1 MAGWIKLHRKL
12 LKNPVVMKDGD
23 HLAVWIYLL
32 LNAQHENYDTLFGGK
47 KITLKPGQLIT
58 GRKKIAR
65 DLKISESKVRR
76 VLDALK
82 SEHQI
87 DQQAE
92 RYGSMITIVEWDKY
106 QKRGQQNGQQM
117 TNDRPTTDQRPTTIQ
132 EGEED
137 KEGGES
143 FVPPSSSAV
152 VSFFKDNDFVSD
164 PMQFFN
170 WYDLNKWTKKNGDTI
185 DDWQTMAR
193 SWEQREKGYIEER
206 RNRPPTMVPTNPEP
220 PKYPEFEKEEERKSE
235 PMTEEQRRNLEKIKE
250 GLRQSL

>member
-92 RYGSMITIVEWDKY
+92 RYGSLITIVEWDKY

-137 KEGGES
+137 KEEGD
-143 FVPPSSSAV
+143 FVPPSSADV
-152 VSFFKDNDFVSD
+152 FSFFQEHNYISD
-164 PMQFFN
+164 PDQFFN
-170 WYDLNKWTKKNGDTI
+170 WYNLNNWTKSNGDPVT
-185 DDWQTMAR
+185 DWEQMAR
-193 SWEQREKGYIEER
+193 SWEQREKQYAEER
-206 RNRPPTMVPTNPEP
+206 KGKGGKSKAPFQPEP
-220 PKYPEFEKEEERKSE
+220 PQYRQFEPEPEIDAEPADPELMAEMKKKLKEAI
-235 PMTEEQRRNLEKIKE
+235 T
-250 GLRQSL
+250 